1 MNKGVAILAAA
12 ALFASG
18 LAIGALSVHLFYSQ
32 KVVRSAGPPMPIGPM
47 FERWVLG
54 RLDLSEEQRHEVEE
68 ILDRSRAEAEELRR
82 DVGPRLMA
90 MNRET
95 VEAISEILT
104 DEQRERLE
112 ELLER
117 QERRRRPRGRRGRG
131 PGPGPGPDRRP

>member
-18 LAIGALSVHLFYSQ
+18 LAIGALGVHLFYSQ
-32 KVVRSAGPPMPIGPM
+32 KIVRAGGPPMPVGPM

-54 RLDLSEEQRHEVEE
+54 RLELTEEQRHDIGE
-68 ILDRSRAEAEELRR
+68 ILEHSRAEADELRR
-82 DVGPRLMA
+82 AIGPRLQS

-95 VEAISEILT
+95 VDAISEILT
-104 DEQRERLE
+104 PEQRERLD

-117 QERRRRPRGRRGRG
+117 HERRRHPRGRPGRG
-131 PGPGPGPDRRP
+131 PGRGRRP